1 MGGKDRSRK
10 RGWKDRKMEL
20 EKHDRKKED
29 VKLLNVCRF
38 HHHPHEGTFSSRCS
52 CLYSGSCIQES
63 NDRSLEGMDNG
74 KDRNSWRL

>member
-1 MGGKDRSRK
+1 MMNIGKDDRRIAEYKDRSRK

-38 HHHPHEGTFSSRCS
+38 HHHHPHEGTFSFEMLVLIFWILHPR
-52 CLYSGSCIQES
+52 I
-63 NDRSLEGMDNG
+63 
-74 KDRNSWRL
+74 